1 MMTQQPLSG
10 SEIRDLAFKIAKLLK
25 KEDVKEEVILQTI
38 EEAIIAKLVED
49 SLNQFILVPKYK
61 GI

>member
-1 MMTQQPLSG
+1 MNQQPLSG

-25 KEDVKEEVILQTI
+25 KEDVKEEAIIQAI
-38 EEAIIAKLVED
+38 EEAVIAKLVED
-49 SLNQFILVPKYK
+49 SLNQFILLPKYK

>member
-1 MMTQQPLSG
+1 MNQQPLSG

-25 KEDVKEEVILQTI
+25 KEDIKEEAIIQAI
-38 EEAIIAKLVED
+38 EEAVIAKLVED
-49 SLNQFILVPKYK
+49 SLNQYILLPKYK